1 MAFAPILAFASAVV
15 TGVVLMVATG
25 AAPDDLARYVWPLL
39 AGVLVAM
46 LVMLVDGAALPF
58 RSRRDG
64 GAALAAV
71 AIGSALAILAPL
83 PRELDIGFT
92 GIANIWNGYDPLQAT
107 ARYRYEY
114 GVAQASMP
122 KGEAAV
128 TTDYPFLFDYKRNDV
143 VNLDVPGLFPLI
155 RASRSHGGGYDAVLA
170 RSGGPVCNQ
179 HCSQDFNL
187 PLQPE
192 SLEIQCGPSQA
203 GEEHGT
209 VLLRLV
215 QMGQTASAAGTTEQY
230 PLCIALG
237 VRPARKPLTSGLPVL
252 PRCGGNRLRPASPT
266 LRRH

>member
-1 MAFAPILAFASAVV
+1 MIAAIVLIGLRRSREWAFAPILAFASAVV

-25 AAPDDLARYVWPLL
+25 AAPDDLARYVWPSL

-122 KGEAAV
+122 KGAKAAV

-143 VNLDVPGLFPLI
+143 VNLDVLGAVSPAPGLPFGRTAEAMTRYLRDQGVQYVISTVPRTSICLYSPKAWRFNVVHHKPEKSMAPYFFDWFRWVRQ
-155 RASRSHGGGYDAVLA
+155 RARQAPRSST
-170 RSGGPVCNQ
+170 RGP
-179 HCSQDFNL
+179 
-187 PLQPE
+187 
-192 SLEIQCGPSQA
+192 G
-203 GEEHGT
+203 
-209 VLLRLV
+209 
-215 QMGQTASAAGTTEQY
+215 
-230 PLCIALG
+230 IALG
-237 VRPARKPLTSGLPVL
+237 VSTCAETVD
-252 PRCGGNRLRPASPT
+252 
-266 LRRH
+266 